1 MTSCILLLP
10 SPNLCFLYQ
19 CLQAEDADSGKYGQ
33 LSYSIA
39 PNSSFFKIDQTSGI
53 ITTTNTFSSVDQ
65 NQLPFRFNVQ
75 VMDNPNFSYDS
86 FTAEAPVVVSDKLW
100 LS

>member
-1 MTSCILLLP
+1 MTNCILFLP
-10 SPNLCFLYQ
+10 SPNLYFLYQ

-33 LSYSIA
+33 LSYNIA

-53 ITTTNTFSSVDQ
+53 ITTTNTFSSVDH
-65 NQLPFRFNVQ
+65 NQLPFRLNVQ
-75 VMDNPNFSYDS
+75 VIDNPHSSYDS

-100 LS
+100 IS